1 MLWEQGVASSNLA
14 TPTIGNRLIIKY
26 ITRLSTYFLFFHLL
40 KIGQKH
46 TLFCLFLSYYVYLC
60 IENTSVFITQ
70 ALPTNKPTRTITP
83 NTQD

>member
-46 TLFCLFLSYYVYLC
+46 TLFCLFYLIVFC
-60 IENTSVFITQ
+60 VSCVQINTLV
-70 ALPTNKPTRTITP
+70 K
-83 NTQD
+83 